1 MITDKEIQRVIK
13 KGSSL
18 DWIKKHHPEHY
29 KTLQLGAYL
38 IKNNINSLE
47 ELETLINIK
56 DKLLN
61 K

>member
-1 MITDKEIQRVIK
+1 MISDKEIQRVIQK
-13 KGSSL
+13 DSSL
-18 DWIKKHHPEHY
+18 DWIKKKHPIHY
-29 KTLQLGAYL
+29 RALQIGAYL
-38 IKNNINSLE
+38 IKNNISNLE